1 LNQTDPIDH
10 ALAAIARIR
19 DHPEP
24 DREPEAVAVEEKPV
38 TPLPIEAAG
47 YSKVGPGPMVAIRFR
62 WTVRREDNGDYY
74 VDETIGENSVP
85 ITVGPMSGDAAVKLV
100 DDRESDAQ
108 RRFDQLKS
116 QLNGR
121 GSTADWSRKDGGEM

>member
-1 LNQTDPIDH
+1 
-10 ALAAIARIR
+10 
-19 DHPEP
+19 
-24 DREPEAVAVEEKPV
+24 
-38 TPLPIEAAG
+38 
-47 YSKVGPGPMVAIRFR
+47 
-62 WTVRREDNGDYY
+62 
-74 VDETIGENSVP
+74 
-85 ITVGPMSGDAAVKLV
+85 MSGDAAVKLV